1 MRDVMGQEEK
11 KPSVSELLQT
21 LHQRSESKC
30 EGYRLGLNCCVR
42 LTEDLEPLIHHIDG
56 NPRNNEISNLV
67 LLCPN
72 CHSKVIELLSK
83 KRRKTYVKKVVQG
96 LGKYYFGNR
105 HS

>member
-1 MRDVMGQEEK
+1 MGKEEK
-11 KPSVSELLQT
+11 RASVSELLQK
-21 LHQRSESKC
+21 LHQRSGSKC
-30 EGYRLGLNCCVR
+30 EGHRLGLNCGVR
-42 LTEDLEPLIHHIDG
+42 LTEDLEPLLHHIDG

-72 CHSKVIELLSK
+72 CHSKVIELLSE